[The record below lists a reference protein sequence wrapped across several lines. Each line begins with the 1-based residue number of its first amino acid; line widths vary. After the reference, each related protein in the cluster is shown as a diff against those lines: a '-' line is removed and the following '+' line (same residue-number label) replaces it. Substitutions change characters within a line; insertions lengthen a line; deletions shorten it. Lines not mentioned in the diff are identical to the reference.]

1 MFFIGENNSINISK
15 GDSALLSLDL
25 TKGDNPYTMQTGD
38 KLIFAVKARDDFN
51 NTIINKVAT
60 DPEIAFYTEDTA
72 VLSAINAVYSI
83 TMQYGNGNI
92 DTFLNGDFNIL
103 GVCYENE

>member
-25 TKGDNPYTMQTGD
+25 TKGGDPYTMQPD
-38 KLIFAVKARDDFN
+38 DIIIFAVKARDDFN
-51 NTIINKVAT
+51 NTIIKKVVS
-60 DPEIAFYTEDTA
+60 DPEIVFNSDDTA
-72 VLSAINAVYSI
+72 GLSAINAVYSI
-83 TMQYGNGNI
+83 TMQYENGNI

>member
-25 TKGDNPYTMQTGD
+25 TKGDNPYTMQPD
-38 KLIFAVKARDDFN
+38 DILIFAVKVRDDFN
-51 NTIINKVAT
+51 NTIIKKVVS
-60 DPEIAFYTEDTA
+60 DPEIVFTPEDTA
-72 VLSAINAVYSI
+72 ALSAINAVYSI
-83 TMQYGNGNI
+83 TMQYKNGNV

-103 GVCYENE
+103 GVCYED